1 MRLHLSGD
9 TRLLTTAQHEQ
20 PLALLDAALLA
31 WLALEGPTPRARLA
45 QLLWPQ
51 KDAMSARNS
60 LRQRLF
66 QLRKSLG
73 AEVLA
78 GSANVA
84 LASGVDHDLD
94 DADTILGETAADDIA
109 PGEFAQWLELQRA
122 RRRVRL
128 RQSLGELAAMAE
140 AAGDWD
146 DALAHARE
154 LLALEPLSEL
164 AHRRMIR
171 IHYLAGDR
179 AAALLAFDHCEQ
191 RLKHEV
197 GARPSAETMS
207 LLSTLDAAAARTA
220 PMATADRLPMSVQ
233 RPPRLVGR
241 EDAWAA
247 LHDAWDTGRLA
258 CVRGEAGMG
267 KTRLV
272 TDFARERGAVLVAGA
287 RPGDQRVVYA
297 SATRLLRQV
306 PADALAA
313 LDSGVRAELA
323 RLLPELGPSQ
333 GITTDA
339 QRTRF
344 FNAVVALLDSRALG
358 LEGVAFD
365 DLHFA
370 DDASLELLQFAAVQA
385 SCRWLF
391 AARGAELSEAGR
403 QLLAAPRGAMLSL
416 DLQPLTLSQVSELLA
431 SLSID
436 GLDAEAA
443 APALL
448 RHSGGSPLFLLETL
462 KSWLSQGAALDLA
475 TRLPPVPGVSTLI
488 ERRIGQ
494 LSIAALR
501 LLRCAAVAAPDF
513 GIELASH
520 VLGERA
526 IDLADPWAELERAQ
540 LLRDGAFVHD
550 LIHDSALASVPP
562 PVARQLHAEIASFL
576 GNSGG
581 EPARIAHH
589 WIEAGREPE
598 ALAALREAAER
609 ARQALQKRDE
619 IALREQ
625 ALALAGRL
633 GRPEEA
639 FELALS
645 NFEAQMVVDRTHIDD
660 ALFQRLDRLAAAPTH
675 RLRAQLARA
684 DYLMS
689 TGQLAQ
695 AAPHAE
701 QAATLARELGDT
713 VREIEGL
720 RCAAACASF
729 GGDSHRAVDLL
740 RPALPRV
747 LEQVADRSDRAA
759 YFADLACC
767 LDNADQ
773 PGEALEFH
781 RRALDLVVAAR
792 RFDLA
797 AVVSANVSHNLKAT
811 GRVQQAFDSAQQAR
825 RHAQALDDA
834 RGATYNLDTMEL
846 ALLRDLARY
855 TQALDAGDVALASMH
870 QNPSRAAVVHGHMAW
885 LWMQLGQHARAW
897 QALDAARAAPLPPP
911 LQARVSQLQGRL
923 LLALQ
928 QPGAHAAFERA
939 QAEAPLTGRTLVKAT
954 VALDHAR
961 TLPPAEALAR
971 CEQIAR
977 QCSALGFD
985 GAALTAHT
993 RAAGFALDA
1002 GEPDC
1007 AVAHARLVLACP
1019 ADITADDL
1027 YPAERWLVA
1036 ARACAAAGL
1045 HSEASDAVDA
1055 GREWVLQT
1063 NETQVPPLYR
1073 DSFLQHNTVNR
1084 ELLALASQA

>member
-645 NFEAQMVVDRTHIDD
+645 NFEAQMVVDRTRIDD

-885 LWMQLGQHARAW
+885 LWMQLGQHTRAW

-1063 NETQVPPLYR
+1063 NETQVPPNYR

>member
-1 MRLHLSGD
+1 MKLHLAGE
-9 TRLLTTAQHEQ
+9 RWFLQLAHREQ
-20 PLALLDAALLA
+20 PLAPLDAALLA
-31 WLALEGPTPRARLA
+31 WLALEGPTPRARLG

-51 KDAMSARNS
+51 KDAESARNS

-66 QLRKSLG
+66 QLRKTLG
-73 AEVLA
+73 AELLT
-78 GSANVA
+78 GSTTIA
-84 LASGVDHDLD
+84 LAAGVVHDLD
-94 DADTILGETAADDIA
+94 DADTILGVTTAEDIA
-109 PGEFAQWLELQRA
+109 PGEYAQWLELQRS

-164 AHRRMIR
+164 AHRRVIR

-179 AAALLAFDHCEQ
+179 AAALQAFDECEQ
-191 RLKHEV
+191 RLKHDV
-197 GARPSAETMS
+197 GARPSADTLAM
-207 LLSTLDAAAARTA
+207 LSTLDAAARAAPTA
-220 PMATADRLPMSVQ
+220 TERLPMSVQ
-233 RPPRLVGR
+233 RPPRLIGR
-241 EDAWAA
+241 ENAWAA
-247 LHDAWDTGRLA
+247 LQGAWDAGRSA

-267 KTRLV
+267 KTRLAS
-272 TDFARERGAVLVAGA
+272 DFARDRGAVLLAGA

-306 PADALAA
+306 PARALAA
-313 LDSGVRAELA
+313 LEDGVRAELA
-323 RLLPELGPSQ
+323 RLLPELGPSS
-333 GITTDA
+333 GITTGA

-358 LEGVAFD
+358 LEGVVFD

-370 DDASLELLQFAAVQA
+370 DDASLELLLFAAVQS

-391 AARGAELSEAGR
+391 AARDAELSAFGR
-403 QLLAAPRGAMLSL
+403 QLLAAPQGAMLSL
-416 DLQPLTLSQVSELLA
+416 DLQPLTLPQVSELLA
-431 SLSID
+431 SLAID
-436 GLDAEAA
+436 GLDAGVA

-462 KSWLSQGAALDLA
+462 KSWLSQGATVDQAN
-475 TRLPPVPGVSTLI
+475 RLPPVPGVSTLI

-494 LSIAALR
+494 LSVAALR

-513 GIELASH
+513 SIELASR

-526 IDLADPWAELERAQ
+526 FDLADPWAELERAQ
-540 LLRDGAFVHD
+540 LLRDGAFAHD

-562 PVARQLHAEIASFL
+562 PVARQLHAEIASCL
-576 GNSGG
+576 QDRGV

-589 WIEAGREPE
+589 WLEAGREPE
-598 ALAALREAAER
+598 ALAALREAADR
-609 ARQALQKRDE
+609 ARLALRKRDE
-619 IALREQ
+619 MALREQ
-625 ALALAGRL
+625 ALAIAERLA
-633 GRPEEA
+633 RPDEA

-645 NFEAQMVVDRTHIDD
+645 NFEAQMVVDRTRIDD
-660 ALFQRLDRLAAAPTH
+660 ALFQRLDRLAVVPGQ
-675 RLRAQLARA
+675 RLRAQLAQA

-695 AAPHAE
+695 AAPLAE
-701 QAATLARELGDT
+701 RAAVLAREQGDT

-773 PGEALEFH
+773 PGEAVEFH
-781 RRALDLVVAAR
+781 RRALDLVVAER

-885 LWMQLGQHARAW
+885 LWMQLGQHTRAW
-897 QALDAARAAPLPPP
+897 QALDAARAAPLPPH

-961 TLPPAEALAR
+961 TLLPAEALAR

-1063 NETQVPPLYR
+1063 NETQVPPFYR